1 MIQGHTMSDVTTP
14 ILLVAEV
21 VLVVAAVVVHALD
34 PDYQAYYTAFGTLVT
49 VQIVSVV
56 VGWARLHDPGR
67 TFGRH
72 LARATSFACFF
83 LALLATIQASRDAGH
98 CLENDEEDRKNAN
111 ECIDLYSSYAALDGP
126 HGVQNAC
133 VTLGKPVASLLGG
146 VCLNVEY
153 GGSTGTALL
162 VLQIVWAG
170 LLLVVNGMQAFSGS
184 PSAGDEKD
192 EEVLNSVISADAGAD
207 DAAAKKKKVTTATR
221 RPVTRLMKSVY
232 YGALPGK

>member
-1 MIQGHTMSDVTTP
+1 MNDVTAP
-14 ILLVAEV
+14 ILLVAEA
-21 VLVVAAVVVHALD
+21 VLVLVAVIVHALD
-34 PDYQAYYTAFGTLVT
+34 PHYQAYYTAFGTLVT
-49 VQIVSVV
+49 VQAVSVA
-56 VGWARLHDPGR
+56 VGWARLHEPGR
-67 TFGRH
+67 GFVGTF
-72 LARATSFACFF
+72 ARALSFVCFV

-98 CLENDEEDRKNAN
+98 CLENDEDDRKNAN

-170 LLLVVNGMQAFSGS
+170 LLLVVNGMSAFSGTVMS
-184 PSAGDEKD
+184 DGKEGELQSVVSAQVDNT
-192 EEVLNSVISADAGAD
+192 EEQS
-207 DAAAKKKKVTTATR
+207 KKKKLTTATR
-221 RPVTRLMKSVY
+221 RPVTRMMKSVY
-232 YGALPGK
+232 YGTVPGK